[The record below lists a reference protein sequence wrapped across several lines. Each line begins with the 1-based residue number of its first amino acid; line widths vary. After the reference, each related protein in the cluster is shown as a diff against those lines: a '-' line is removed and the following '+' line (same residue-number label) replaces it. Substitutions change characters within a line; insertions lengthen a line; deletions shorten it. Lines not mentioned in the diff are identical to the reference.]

1 MMTAAEIFEQRT
13 RKDGDDW
20 IAMAEDAVRAYLRY
34 SEDESLD
41 RFAFAV
47 ADIAV
52 TYYQMDQAVKAAEVQ
67 PGVKSESFTEGKVS
81 VKQDYLSSAEMSAQ
95 YETKVQTALADL
107 KRFRRAH
114 VPTEVHDADEG

>member
-1 MMTAAEIFEQRT
+1 MTAEEIFEQRT
-13 RKDGDDW
+13 GKDGTDW
-20 IAMAEDAVRAYLRY
+20 IAMAEEAVRAYLRY
-34 SEDESLD
+34 DAEESLA

-52 TYYQMDQAVKAAEVQ
+52 TYYQRDEALQTAFT

-81 VKQDYLSSAEMSAQ
+81 VKQDYLTSAEMSAQ
-95 YETKVQTALADL
+95 YDTKVQTALAGL

-114 VPTEVHDADEG
+114 VPEVNDADEG